1 MTPEEPGPTDAE
13 NGDGERDVLGNRCW
27 IQKLREVFTWRL
39 LKTTAMGQMLS
50 AMICGS
56 AICSQYLATDFHV
69 NAPMLQNFIYY
80 VLLFLTYS
88 TILACRKGN
97 RNILQILKT
106 GWWRY
111 GLIALADVE
120 ANYMLVKAYQYTTLT
135 SIQVRAHHL
144 FYWEAHSEHSPIA
157 QSEAP
162 AFQLLD
168 CFVIPVLMV
177 LSWFILKTRY
187 RAMHYVAVVICL
199 LGVGAMVGADVLS
212 GRDQGSS
219 SDILLGDGLVLVS
232 AVMYAVTNLGQE
244 YSVRQGSLL
253 DFPGMMGL
261 LGTLIS
267 GIQCAALEQK
277 DIAAIRWNWKIGLLF
292 AAYALCL
299 FLLYSLMPLV
309 IMLTSATTV
318 NLSLLTSDIF
328 SFFFGVFL
336 FHYTFSGLY
345 MVSFVAILVG
355 FVMFNAT
362 TLASTAP
369 VSPAKRDEVQ
379 GVIDGAV
386 PCPEVKDGPDG
397 QVLSQDQAGA
407 AEQEVMRS
415 TKI

>member
-88 TILACRKGN
+88 TILACRK
-97 RNILQILKT
+97 
-106 GWWRY
+106 
-111 GLIALADVE
+111 
-120 ANYMLVKAYQYTTLT
+120 
-135 SIQVRAHHL
+135 
-144 FYWEAHSEHSPIA
+144 
-157 QSEAP
+157 AP

>member
-1 MTPEEPGPTDAE
+1 MTPEELAPTDPE
-13 NGDGERDVLGNRCW
+13 NGDGGRDVLGNRCW
-27 IQKLREVFTWRL
+27 IQELRKVLTWRL

-80 VLLFLTYS
+80 ALLFLTYS
-88 TILACRKGN
+88 TILACRK
-97 RNILQILKT
+97 
-106 GWWRY
+106 
-111 GLIALADVE
+111 A
-120 ANYMLVKAYQYTTLT
+120 
-135 SIQVRAHHL
+135 
-144 FYWEAHSEHSPIA
+144 
-157 QSEAP
+157 
-162 AFQLLD
+162 
-168 CFVIPVLMV
+168 
-177 LSWFILKTRY
+177 
-187 RAMHYVAVVICL
+187 
-199 LGVGAMVGADVLS
+199 
-212 GRDQGSS
+212 
-219 SDILLGDGLVLVS
+219 SDILLGDGLVLLS
-232 AVMYAVTNLGQE
+232 ALMYAVTNLGQE
-244 YSVRQGSLL
+244 FSVKHGSLL

-261 LGTLIS
+261 FGILIS

-277 DIAAIRWNWKIGLLF
+277 DITAIRWNWRIGLLF

-309 IMLTSATTV
+309 IRLTSATTV

-345 MVSFVAILVG
+345 IVSFVAILVG

-379 GVIDGAV
+379 GVIDGPV
-386 PCPEVKDGPDG
+386 PGPEVKDGPDG
-397 QVLSQDQAGA
+397 QVLFQDQAGA
-407 AEQEVMRS
+407 AEQEVIRS
-415 TKI
+415 TKM

>member
-135 SIQVRAHHL
+135 SI
-144 FYWEAHSEHSPIA
+144 
-157 QSEAP
+157 
-162 AFQLLD
+162 QLLD